1 MILSVILLFFRVTAY
16 NKQVNLISDEYG
28 CIKGD
33 QFVLSRKRVGDE
45 KKMKAIFLRII
56 GGQLRRGLLKKRKGM
71 TLIEALVG
79 IALVAIA
86 VVGLAQLFTYGILIN
101 SRANRMANATFLA
114 QQQIEFLRNL
124 TGPELSALSAG
135 NLDEQ
140 IDINNDGTLDYRRIT
155 ILGSQGSYTEVRV
168 LVFGPAQVFTQRD
181 ELLANPA
188 QHRVMADI
196 RTILAR

>member
-1 MILSVILLFFRVTAY
+1 M
-16 NKQVNLISDEYG
+16 
-28 CIKGD
+28 
-33 QFVLSRKRVGDE
+33 SRKRVGDE

>member
-1 MILSVILLFFRVTAY
+1 M
-16 NKQVNLISDEYG
+16 
-28 CIKGD
+28 KGI
-33 QFVLSRKRVGDE
+33 FSRIRELHLLSRLSR
-45 KKMKAIFLRII
+45 
-56 GGQLRRGLLKKRKGM
+56 KRKGM

-101 SRANRMANATFLA
+101 SRADRMANATFLA

-140 IDINNDGTLDYRRIT
+140 IDVNNDGTLDYRRIT
-155 ILGSQGSYTEVRV
+155 VLESQGSYTEIRV
-168 LVFGPAQVFTQRD
+168 LVFGPAQISTQRD
-181 ELLANPA
+181 ELLANPS

-196 RTILAR
+196 RTIVAR